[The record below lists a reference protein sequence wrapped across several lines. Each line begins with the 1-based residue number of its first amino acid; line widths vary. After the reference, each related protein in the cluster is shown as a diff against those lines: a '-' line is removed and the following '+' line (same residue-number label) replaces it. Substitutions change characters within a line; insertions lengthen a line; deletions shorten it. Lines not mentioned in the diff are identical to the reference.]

1 MKGFEQAAGTSGGTT
16 QAELGGEWLGQG
28 HNGDIPVG
36 PERVIEVPVPGLEGS
51 ERLRLVSRTLAPT
64 ELRKLRE
71 EMSKAMSPPV
81 RT

>member
-16 QAELGGEWLGQG
+16 QAELGGEWLGRRYDR
-28 HNGDIPVG
+28 DITAG
-36 PERVIEVPVPGLEGS
+36 PERIIEVPVPGLEGS
-51 ERLRLVSRTLAPT
+51 ERLRFVSRTLAPT

-71 EMSKAMSPPV
+71 EMSKAMLPPV